1 MTSFLKDMYMTE
13 VNKKKIFTV
22 NVSIENKPFLND
34 PEGETVLN
42 DLILKENYSDIVSVR
57 SAKSLRIKILS
68 ETETEALFKVKKMCD
83 DLRIYNPIVS
93 NCELSI
99 REIQNK

>member
-1 MTSFLKDMYMTE
+1 MTE
-13 VNKKKIFTV
+13 NKKTKIFIV
-22 NVSIENKPFLND
+22 NVSIENKPFLSD

-57 SAKSLRIKILS
+57 SAKTLLIKVFS
-68 ETETEALFKVKKMCD
+68 ENEREALSKVKKMCD

-99 REIQNK
+99 KKN